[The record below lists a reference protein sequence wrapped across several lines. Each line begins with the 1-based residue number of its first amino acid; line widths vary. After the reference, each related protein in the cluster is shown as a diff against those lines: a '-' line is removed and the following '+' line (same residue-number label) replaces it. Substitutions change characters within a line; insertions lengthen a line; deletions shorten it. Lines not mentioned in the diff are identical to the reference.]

1 MIMHRDWELK
11 VFSGNANPDLARAIC
26 RCLDIAPVRGQV
38 SRFSD
43 QEIRV
48 DIDESVRGD
57 DVFIVQPTCAPV
69 NDHIMEL
76 LLSIDA
82 FRRASAARITAVV
95 PYFGY
100 SRQDKKIKPREP
112 ISAKLVS
119 SLITTAGAH
128 RLLCMDLHA
137 LQIQGFFDFPVDH
150 LPAGPI
156 IAEHLIARGL
166 CGHDVVVV
174 SPDVGGVSMARA
186 YADRM
191 DASFAVIVKRRPE
204 PNQVEVVEVIGDV
217 AGKVC
222 VMVDDMVD
230 TAGSLVVGA
239 AALLERGARGVYA
252 CATHPVLS
260 GRAPQRVEESPIRG
274 LVVTD
279 TVPIAPDRLTPKM
292 TVLSVAPM
300 LAEAIRCIHENTS
313 VSTLFRKDWK
323 TS

>member
-1 MIMHRDWELK
+1 MQRGGELK
-11 VFSGNANPDLARAIC
+11 VFSGNANPALARAIC
-26 RCLDIAPVRGQV
+26 ACLEIEPVRGQV
-38 SRFSD
+38 TRFSD
-43 QEIRV
+43 GEIRI
-48 DIDESVRGD
+48 DIDESVRGA

-69 NDHIMEL
+69 NEHLMEL

-82 FRRASAARITAVV
+82 FRRASAARITAVM

-112 ISAKLVS
+112 ISAKLIS

-156 IAEHLIARGL
+156 IADHLISRGL
-166 CGHDVVVV
+166 HGHGLVVV
-174 SPDVGGVSMARA
+174 SPDVGGVAMARA
-186 YADRM
+186 YADRL
-191 DASFAVIVKRRPE
+191 DADFAIIVKRRPE

-217 AGKVC
+217 AGRTC

-230 TAGSLVVGA
+230 TAGSLIMGA
-239 AALLERGARGVYA
+239 TALIERGARGVYA

-260 GRAPQRVEESPIRG
+260 GNAPARLEESPILS

-279 TVPIAPDRLTPKM
+279 TIPIPPERRTPKLH
-292 TVLSVAPM
+292 TLSVAPL
-300 LAEAIRCIHENTS
+300 LAEAIRCIHHHSS
-313 VSTLFRKDWK
+313 VSTLFRLNWK
-323 TS
+323 TA